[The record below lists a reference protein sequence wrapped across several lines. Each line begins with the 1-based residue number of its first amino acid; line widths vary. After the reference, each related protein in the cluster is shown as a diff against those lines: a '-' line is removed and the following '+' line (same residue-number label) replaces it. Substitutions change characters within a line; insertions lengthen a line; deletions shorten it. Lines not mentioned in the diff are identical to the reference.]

1 MRKIGSEVAA
11 GVAIFLAFILFVF
24 GFLFLKNT
32 MSKAGTYNVYAK
44 FTDITGLERHD
55 KVSVSG
61 LIIGKV
67 QNFKFEG
74 LNVIVEIQLNPEAVL
89 PQDSYAEL
97 KSLGMV
103 GEKTI
108 NIIPGKSTTLLKDGD
123 GIAGR
128 TARDITD
135 MTGTIEG
142 LMQRGEELITKV
154 SDAFENVFDPATQT
168 NIKESLEHA
177 NNLSAVLAKNSAQI
191 EASLKNLAETSNSL
205 NQILTERKAKIEST
219 IDNVYSATNQFEKL
233 TTKFDQSLTSIQSLL
248 DKIENQEGTV
258 GKVIMSDSLY
268 NNVQLLTTELNLL
281 VQDLKKRPQ
290 KYINL
295 GFIKVF

>member
-32 MSKAGTYNVYAK
+32 MSKANTYDVYAQ
-44 FTDITGLERHD
+44 FNDVTGLERHD
-55 KVSVSG
+55 KVSLSG
-61 LIIGKV
+61 VIVGKV
-67 QNFKFEG
+67 QNFKLDG
-74 LNVIVEIQLNPEAVL
+74 INVLVQIQLDPEASL

-103 GEKTI
+103 GEKSI
-108 NIIPGKSTTLLKDGD
+108 NLIPGKSTTLLKDGD
-123 GIAGR
+123 AIAGR
-128 TARDITD
+128 TAKDITD
-135 MTGTIEG
+135 MTGTFEG
-142 LMQRGEELITKV
+142 LMQRAEALLTKV
-154 SDAFENVFDPATQT
+154 DAAFENVFDHGTQT
-168 NIKESLEHA
+168 DIKNGLQHANKISSVLDDNSSHIETSLE
-177 NNLSAVLAKNSAQI
+177 NLAK
-191 EASLKNLAETSNSL
+191 TSNSL
-205 NQILTERKAKIEST
+205 NQILTVRKAKIEST
-219 IDNVYSATNQFEKL
+219 IDNVHTASNQFEKL
-233 TTKFDQSLTSIQSLL
+233 TNKFDQSLTSIQSLL

-258 GKVIMSDSLY
+258 GKVISSDSLY